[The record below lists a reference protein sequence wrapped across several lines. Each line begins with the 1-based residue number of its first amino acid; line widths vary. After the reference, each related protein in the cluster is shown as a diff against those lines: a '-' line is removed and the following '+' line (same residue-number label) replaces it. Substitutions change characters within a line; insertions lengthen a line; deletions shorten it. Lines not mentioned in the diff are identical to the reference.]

1 MISFDNILL
10 VSSAS
15 VAGVL
20 NIIGFLLSFSYAKKR
35 KNRLVYLFSA
45 NWLLQSF
52 FWVLDATSHL
62 YYSPLLMILAIIPQ
76 LIGVPCLFIF
86 IDLIKK
92 ERVSSTKITIVLLIE
107 IIMLYLY
114 FIPGGMQIIPGYGVH
129 IVGALRIFQ
138 IIFLF
143 YYVITY
149 FSWSYLT
156 WKRAPSELKQLVNFL
171 LFGSILFSFVT
182 ATLYFLGTFIKV
194 FNSLGFITHSLGAL
208 FTIIVI
214 WKEPKII
221 YILPFKAYR
230 LIVVETNAGIGLFK
244 HDWAKLSAVDENVFS
259 MVLQAVGSILDE
271 ILKKG
276 AIREIKMDRAVLL
289 IQHNENYPVASVLVT
304 TKSSKSLRYGLKK
317 FNSEFINKFKS
328 QFDGLYEVSRF
339 KKARTL
345 VDEFFDFI
353 PDYSEKKPMN
363 VD

>member
-10 VSSAS
+10 VTSAS
-15 VAGVL
+15 VACVL

-52 FWVLDATSHL
+52 FWALDGASHL
-62 YYSPLLMILAIIPQ
+62 YYSTLLMILAIIPQ
-76 LIGVPCLFIF
+76 VIGVPCLFIF

-92 ERVSSTKITIVLLIE
+92 ERVSSIKITILLLIE
-107 IIMLYLY
+107 ITLLYLT
-114 FIPGGMQIIPGYGVH
+114 FMPESMQIIPGYGVH
-129 IVGALRIFQ
+129 NVGVLRIFQ

-143 YYVITY
+143 YYVMIY

-156 WKRAPSELKQLVNFL
+156 WKRAPNELKQLVNFL

-182 ATLYFLGTFIKV
+182 ASLYFLGTYVKI

-221 YILPFKAYR
+221 FILPFKAYR
-230 LIVVETNAGIGLFK
+230 LLVVETNAGIGLFK
-244 HDWAKLSAVDENVFS
+244 HDWAKLKAVDENVFT

-271 ILKKG
+271 LLKKG
-276 AIREIKMDRAVLL
+276 EIREIKMDRAVLI
-289 IQHNENYPVASVLVT
+289 IQHNKNYPVASILVT
-304 TKSSKSLRYGLKK
+304 TKSSKSLRNGLKK
-317 FNSEFINKFKS
+317 FNSQFIDKFKS
-328 QFDGLYEVSRF
+328 HFGGLFEVSRF
-339 KKARTL
+339 KEARAL
-345 VDEFFDFI
+345 VEEFFDFV
-353 PDYSEKKPMN
+353 PDYLEK
-363 VD
+363 

>member
-10 VSSAS
+10 VTSAS

-20 NIIGFLLSFSYAKKR
+20 NIIGFLLSFSYAKKS

-52 FWVLDATSHL
+52 FWALDAASHF
-62 YYSPLLMILAIIPQ
+62 YYSPLLMALAIIPQ
-76 LIGVPCLFIF
+76 VIGVPCLFIF

-92 ERVSSTKITIVLLIE
+92 ERVSSIKITILLLLE
-107 IIMLYLY
+107 ITMLYFY
-114 FIPGGMQIIPGYGVH
+114 FMPGGMEIIPGYGVH
-129 IVGALRIFQ
+129 IVGALRFIQ

-182 ATLYFLGTFIKV
+182 ATLYSLGTFIKI

-214 WKEPKII
+214 W
-221 YILPFKAYR
+221 
-230 LIVVETNAGIGLFK
+230 
-244 HDWAKLSAVDENVFS
+244 
-259 MVLQAVGSILDE
+259 
-271 ILKKG
+271 
-276 AIREIKMDRAVLL
+276 
-289 IQHNENYPVASVLVT
+289 
-304 TKSSKSLRYGLKK
+304 
-317 FNSEFINKFKS
+317 
-328 QFDGLYEVSRF
+328 
-339 KKARTL
+339 
-345 VDEFFDFI
+345 
-353 PDYSEKKPMN
+353 
-363 VD
+363 

>member
-10 VSSAS
+10 VTSAS

-45 NWLLQSF
+45 NWLFQSF
-52 FWVLDATSHL
+52 FWALDAASHL
-62 YYSPLLMILAIIPQ
+62 FYSPLLMALAIIPQ
-76 LIGVPCLFIF
+76 IIGVPCLFIF

-92 ERVSSTKITIVLLIE
+92 ERVSSVKITIVLLIE

-114 FIPGGMQIIPGYGVH
+114 IMPGGMLIIPGYGVH
-129 IVGALRIFQ
+129 NVGALRMVQ

-149 FSWSYLT
+149 FSWSFLT

-182 ATLYFLGTFIKV
+182 ATLYFLGTFIKI

-230 LIVVETNAGIGLFK
+230 LLVIETNAGIGLFK
-244 HDWAKLSAVDENVFS
+244 HDWAKLKAIDENVFT

-271 ILKKG
+271 LLKKG
-276 AIREIKMDRAVLL
+276 EVREIKMDRAILL
-289 IQHNENYPVASVLVT
+289 IQHNKNFPVASVLVT

-317 FNSEFINKFKS
+317 FNSEFIDKFKAH
-328 QFDGLYEVSRF
+328 FGGLHEVSRF
-339 KKARTL
+339 KKARAL
-345 VDEFFDFI
+345 VEEYFDFV
-353 PDYSEKKPMN
+353 PNYLEK
-363 VD
+363 

>member
-10 VSSAS
+10 VTSAS

-35 KNRLVYLFSA
+35 NNRLVYLFSA

-52 FWVLDATSHL
+52 FWILDAASHL
-62 YYSPLLMILAIIPQ
+62 YYSTLLMAFAIIPQ
-76 LIGVPCLFIF
+76 IIGVPCLFIF

-92 ERVSSTKITIVLLIE
+92 ERVNSFKIIILLLIE
-107 IIMLYLY
+107 ITLLSLTFMTES
-114 FIPGGMQIIPGYGVH
+114 MQILPGYGVH
-129 IVGALRIFQ
+129 VFGYVRLFQ

-149 FSWSYLT
+149 FIWSYLT
-156 WKRAPSELKQLVNFL
+156 WKRAPSELKKLVNLL
-171 LFGSILFSFVT
+171 LFGGILFSFVT
-182 ATLYFLGTFIKV
+182 ATMYLLGTFVKI

-230 LIVVETNAGIGLFK
+230 LLVVETNAGIGLLK
-244 HDWAKLSAVDENVFS
+244 HDWAKLSAVDENVFT

-276 AIREIKMDRAVLL
+276 EIREIKMDRAVLL
-289 IQHNENYPVASVLVT
+289 IQHDKNYPVASVLIT

-317 FNSEFINKFKS
+317 FNSQFIDKFKS
-328 QFDGLYEVSRF
+328 HFGGLYEVGRF
-339 KKARTL
+339 REARAL
-345 VDEFFDFI
+345 VEEYFDFV
-353 PDYSEKKPMN
+353 PDYLEK
-363 VD
+363 

>member
-1 MISFDNILL
+1 MKMISFDNILL

-15 VAGVL
+15 AAGVL

-52 FWVLDATSHL
+52 FWGLDAASHL
-62 YYSPLLMILAIIPQ
+62 YYSPLLMALAIIPQ
-76 LIGVPCLFIF
+76 VIGVPCLFIF

-92 ERVSSTKITIVLLIE
+92 ERVSSIKITSVLLIE
-107 IIMLYLY
+107 ITLLY
-114 FIPGGMQIIPGYGVH
+114 FTFTPGGMQIIPGYGVH
-129 IVGALRIFQ
+129 IVGTLRIVQ

-143 YYVITY
+143 YYVLTY
-149 FSWSYLT
+149 FNWSYLT

-182 ATLYFLGTFIKV
+182 ATLYFLGTFIKM

-214 WKEPKII
+214 WKEPKVI

-230 LIVVETNAGIGLFK
+230 LLVVETNAGIGLFK
-244 HDWAKLSAVDENVFS
+244 HDWAKLRAVDENVFT

-271 ILKKG
+271 LLKKG

-289 IQHNENYPVASVLVT
+289 IQHNEDYPVASVLVT

-317 FNSEFINKFKS
+317 FNSQFIEEFKS
-328 QFDGLYEVSRF
+328 HFGGLYEVSRF
-339 KKARTL
+339 KKAKVL
-345 VDEFFDFI
+345 VEEFFDFV
-353 PDYSEKKPMN
+353 PDYLEN
-363 VD
+363 